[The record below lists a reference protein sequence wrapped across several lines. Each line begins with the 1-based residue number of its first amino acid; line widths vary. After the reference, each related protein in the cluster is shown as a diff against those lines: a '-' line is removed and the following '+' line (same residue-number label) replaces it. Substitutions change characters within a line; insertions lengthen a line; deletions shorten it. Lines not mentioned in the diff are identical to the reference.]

1 MREILFYKPTINERE
16 IELIKRALSDQ
27 NTSIIDEFESKLR
40 EYFNAKHVVI
50 TINNAATHH
59 LALSA
64 MDVKRGDKFI
74 CSVNAFPSI
83 AQAIRQFDAEP
94 IFIDIDEDDFTL
106 SPKALLECLEKNN
119 HKKLKGVF
127 VNHVAGQSAML
138 DEIYDIANHYK
149 IQVLDDANRAVGLT
163 YKGKK
168 IGANKSLLT
177 CFQIHSQ
184 TINPTAAA
192 GFMVTDD
199 EELAKKAVL
208 LRNYALISKLDKSG
222 NMDYIY
228 DIVDIGLK
236 YDITT
241 INAAFAFAQFEKH
254 QEFIK
259 RRQEIAAIYD
269 KELADCPHIT
279 TPVKKREHIYNQYII
294 KVDKNRDGFAKEL
307 LENGIHT
314 SLHYVPIH
322 LLTYYKSKYNLKV
335 NAFPNALKN
344 YQQILSLPIYSALSD
359 DDISYICTKIKEIAK
374 TRV

>member
-1 MREILFYKPTINERE
+1 MQEILFYKPTIDERE
-16 IELIKRALSDQ
+16 LELIKRAISEQ
-27 NTSIIDEFESKLR
+27 NTTIIEEFEDKLR
-40 EYFNAKHVVI
+40 KYFNAKFAVT

-83 AQAIRQFDAEP
+83 AQAIRHFDAEP
-94 IFIDIDEDDFTL
+94 IFVDIDEDDFTI

-127 VNHVAGQSAML
+127 VNHVAGQSAMM
-138 DEIYDIANHYK
+138 DEINEIAKHYN
-149 IQVLDDANRAVGLT
+149 IAVLDDANRAVGLT
-163 YKGKK
+163 YKGEKL
-168 IGANKSLLT
+168 GANRSLLT

-192 GFMVTDD
+192 GFMITND
-199 EELAKKAVL
+199 ENIAKKAEL
-208 LRNYALISKLDKSG
+208 LRNYALVSKLDKSG

-228 DIVDIGLK
+228 DVVDIGLK

-241 INAAFAFAQFEKH
+241 INAAFALGQFEKH
-254 QEFIK
+254 LDFIK
-259 RRQEIAAIYD
+259 RRQEIAEIYD
-269 KELADCPHIT
+269 NELKDCPHIS

-322 LLTYYKSKYNLKV
+322 LLTYYRNKYDLKV
-335 NAFPNALKN
+335 NAYPNALKN
-344 YQQILSLPIYSALSD
+344 YQQILSLPIYSALKD
-359 DDISYICTKIKEIAK
+359 DEIAYICQKIKEIAK
-374 TRV
+374 SRV